1 MRKLFTSFFLFF
13 AAISWSQANLIGNG
27 GFELFDQGWNLV
39 GTDVYADFGLCDAHG
54 GDNYLW
60 FGDYD
65 ETLGVNQMYGE
76 AYAFFTVPANSM
88 NASFNFYA
96 SVVSDEQD
104 QVNVYDV
111 LYVVLLDANEN
122 ELFIDSLD
130 NTYATLL
137 VDDCDDWFE
146 FGQVNIPS
154 IYFGQT
160 LILAFGGESDD
171 SYPTIFRVDDVTVTA
186 TTSTGTVELPLSNG
200 NTRVWM
206 QQESGTLNVNQPSGL
221 IRDLTI
227 YNTLGQEVLHTTIA
241 QQTNSY
247 DLSALSSG
255 IYLVQIPGEAP
266 QRIRR

>member
-27 GFELFDQGWNLV
+27 GFELFDQGWILS
-39 GTDVYADFGLCDAHG
+39 GDVYADYGACQPHG

-65 ETLGVNQMYGE
+65 EVLGVNLNSGTALTY
-76 AYAFFTVPANSM
+76 FIVPANALNASM
-88 NASFNFYA
+88 NFFA

-104 QVNVYDV
+104 QINAYDWLDIAIRDENGNDVY
-111 LYVVLLDANEN
+111 N
-122 ELFIDSLD
+122 D
-130 NTYATLL
+130 NLNNIYASLL
-137 VDDCDDWFE
+137 VNDCDSWFE
-146 FGQVNIPS
+146 SGSINISPD
-154 IYFGQT
+154 YFGQT
-160 LILAFGGESDD
+160 LSLSFVADTDETL
-171 SYPTIFRVDDVTVTA
+171 PTIFRVDDVTVTA
-186 TTSTGTVELPLSNG
+186 TTSTGTVELPLTKG

-206 QQESGTLNVNQPSGL
+206 QQESSILNVNQPSGL